1 MELSELR
8 VKIDEIDKA
17 LVELFVARMNVSHEV
32 AEYKL
37 KNNLPVLDAARE
49 RQLLDRVSD
58 LAGEEFESYTRT
70 LYSLMMELSRSYQNR
85 TLKPASELQ
94 GRINSSLEATPK
106 LFPQRARVACQGV
119 EGANSQAACEKIF
132 KYPNIMYFDSF
143 DNLFGA
149 VESGLCDYAILPVEN
164 STAGS
169 VNSVYDLM
177 KKHNFHIVRSTR
189 LKIDHNLLAKKGT
202 KLGEIKEIFSH
213 EQAIGQCAEYLRG
226 LGDVKVTVCEN
237 TAMAARFVAQ
247 SERRDVAALSSRQ
260 CASLYGLDCLAS
272 SVQDRDNNF
281 TRFICISK
289 SLEIYPGADRTSI
302 MMITQNR
309 PGALYRVLARFYT
322 LGVNLVKL
330 ESRPLPDRDFEFMFY
345 FDIEASVYS
354 PEFAQLMGELSSLCE
369 EFRYLGTYSEM
380 V

>member
-17 LVELFVARMNVSHEV
+17 LVELFVARMNVSHDV

>member
-58 LAGEEFESYTRT
+58 LAGQELESYTRT

-94 GRINSSLEATPK
+94 GRISSSLEATPK

-213 EQAIGQCAEYLRG
+213 EQAIGQCAEYLKS

>member
-58 LAGEEFESYTRT
+58 LAGQELESYTRT

>member
-58 LAGEEFESYTRT
+58 LAGEELESYTRT

>member
-58 LAGEEFESYTRT
+58 LAGQELESYTRT

-213 EQAIGQCAEYLRG
+213 EQAIGQCAEYLKS

>member
-17 LVELFVARMNVSHEV
+17 LVELFVARMNVAHEV

-49 RQLLDRVSD
+49 RQLLSRVSD
-58 LAGEEFESYTRT
+58 LAGQEFESYTRT

-85 TLKPASELQ
+85 TLAPQSELQ
-94 GRINSSLEATPK
+94 DRINSSLENTPK

-202 KLGEIKEIFSH
+202 KLSEIKEIFSH

-247 SERRDVAALSSRQ
+247 SERSDVAALSSRQ